1 MGHDYPVAVWD
12 LWVDTWSDFAGSVA

>member
-12 LWVDTWSDFAGSVA
+12 LWVETWTDFVRSVA